1 MAAGRTAL
9 GGIAAAAVM
18 VGLAQAPTASAAT
31 NHVCKGVAHC
41 RVVAHRDVTGDG
53 AADKVAW
60 VQRSKRTVQ
69 IRVLTSHGHL
79 MTKQVGVRWW
89 LDKGAWGGAAH
100 IDHHRGVELLVGSQL
115 GAHTP
120 FYTMLTERHGR
131 LVVEK
136 SPGGAKRWYVDAAW
150 SVYVGWWRHVRH
162 GHATM
167 TKKVALRVGGG
178 KHFRGHNTIYA
189 WRHGHWV
196 KKDSH
201 TTFYKNARKASRV
214 GGWHVHG
221 LKRFPGL

>member
-9 GGIAAAAVM
+9 GAIAAAAVV
-18 VGLAQAPTASAAT
+18 VGLAGAPTASAAT
-31 NHVCKGVAHC
+31 KPVCEGIAHC
-41 RVVAHRDVTGDG
+41 RVVAHRDVNGDG
-53 AADKVAW
+53 ARDTVAW

-79 MTKQVGVRWW
+79 MTKRVGVRWW
-89 LDKGAWGGAAH
+89 LNKGAWGGAAH
-100 IDHHRGVELLVGSQL
+100 IDGHSGVEMLVGSQL

-150 SVYVGWWRHVRH
+150 SVDVGWSRHVRH
-162 GHATM
+162 GHATV
-167 TKKVALRVGGG
+167 TKKAALRVNGG
-178 KHFRGHNTIYA
+178 KHFRGHNTRYI

-196 KKDSH
+196 KKNH
-201 TTFYKNARKASRV
+201 HKTFYKNARKASRIS
-214 GGWHVHG
+214 GWHVHG
-221 LKRFPGL
+221 LDRFPGL